1 MNEKCPEIKQEIS
14 FLELFGY
21 SYTKQKND
29 YRWIIGD
36 ENHNEIGSIQ
46 LEKRKNEVTKEDE
59 YLFHTII
66 DSSLISC
73 DFSRNITSEDDYGN
87 YIFKVKRKDEKE
99 DEVTLRLGKYSRL
112 YLDSEEYGPLQ
123 FNVFYKGIHLDFYSK
138 TDNHLFHEI
147 LTYYNDPENQE
158 YSYEIRYCDK
168 DNNASN
174 EKDNSIII
182 SGLYTK
188 GMNNANE
195 ILLKEG
201 EIREG
206 KVAKQKE
213 EIVNGTIE
221 ELAKRHGMG
230 INSVKRFQN
239 LIKDIVPMKK
249 DLITTMLSK
258 KTIEEL
264 KLLLFFP
271 KQEKQKKKSLIIN
284 EKKEV

>member
-1 MNEKCPEIKQEIS
+1 MNEKCSEIKQEIA

-21 SYTKQKND
+21 SYTKQKNN

-73 DFSRNITSEDDYGN
+73 DFSRNIASENDYGN
-87 YIFKVKRKDEKE
+87 YIFKVKRQDEKE

-168 DNNASN
+168 DNNDIN

-195 ILLKEG
+195 ILLKEE

-239 LIKDIVPMKK
+239 LINDIVPMKK
-249 DLITTMLSK
+249 SLITTMLSK
-258 KTIEEL
+258 ETIEEL
-264 KLLLFFP
+264 KLLPFFP
-271 KQEKQKKKSLIIN
+271 NQEKQKKKSLIIN

>member
-1 MNEKCPEIKQEIS
+1 MNEKCSEIKQEIA

-73 DFSRNITSEDDYGN
+73 DFSRNIASENDYGN
-87 YIFKVKRKDEKE
+87 YIFKVKRQDETE

-112 YLDSEEYGPLQ
+112 YIDSEEYGPLQ

-195 ILLKEG
+195 ILLKEE

-206 KVAKQKE
+206 KVARQEE
-213 EIVNGTIE
+213 EIVKGTIE

-230 INSVKRFQN
+230 INSFKHFQN
-239 LIKDIVPMKK
+239 LINDIVPMKK
-249 DLITTMLSK
+249 SLITTMLSK
-258 KTIEEL
+258 ETVEEL
-264 KLLLFFP
+264 NLLPFFP
-271 KQEKQKKKSLIIN
+271 NQEKQKKKIL
-284 EKKEV
+284 K

>member
-1 MNEKCPEIKQEIS
+1 MNEKCSEIKQEIV

-182 SGLYTK
+182 SGLYTNK
-188 GMNNANE
+188 MNNPNE
-195 ILLKEG
+195 ILLKEE

-206 KVAKQKE
+206 KVARQKE

-230 INSVKRFQN
+230 INSFKHFRN
-239 LIKDIVPMKK
+239 LINDIVPMKK

-258 KTIEEL
+258 ETIEEL
-264 KLLLFFP
+264 KLLSFFP
-271 KQEKQKKKSLIIN
+271 NQGKQKKKSLIIN
-284 EKKEV
+284 EKKGV

>member
-1 MNEKCPEIKQEIS
+1 M
-14 FLELFGY
+14 
-21 SYTKQKND
+21 
-29 YRWIIGD
+29 
-36 ENHNEIGSIQ
+36 
-46 LEKRKNEVTKEDE
+46 
-59 YLFHTII
+59 
-66 DSSLISC
+66 
-73 DFSRNITSEDDYGN
+73 
-87 YIFKVKRKDEKE
+87 
-99 DEVTLRLGKYSRL
+99 
-112 YLDSEEYGPLQ
+112 DSEEYGPIQ

-168 DNNASN
+168 DNNDINDINDIN

-182 SGLYTK
+182 SGLYTNK
-188 GMNNANE
+188 MNNPNE
-195 ILLKEG
+195 ILLKEE

-206 KVAKQKE
+206 KVARHEE
-213 EIVNGTIE
+213 EIVKGTIE

-230 INSVKRFQN
+230 INSFKHFQN
-239 LIKDIVPMKK
+239 LINDIVPMKKSLITTMLSKSFKHFQNIIKDIVPMKK

-264 KLLLFFP
+264 KLLLFSP

>member
-1 MNEKCPEIKQEIS
+1 MNEKCSEIKQEIA

-73 DFSRNITSEDDYGN
+73 DFSRNIASENDYGN
-87 YIFKVKRKDEKE
+87 YIFKVKRQDEKE

-182 SGLYTK
+182 SGLYTNK
-188 GMNNANE
+188 MNNPNE
-195 ILLKEG
+195 ILLKEE

-258 KTIEEL
+258 ETIEEL
-264 KLLLFFP
+264 KLLPFFP
-271 KQEKQKKKSLIIN
+271 NQEKQKKKSLIIN
-284 EKKEV
+284 EKKGV